1 MYFFGESVY
10 NLPRAAFFKVGQPH
24 KKDRRSKGETMNYCR
39 KCGMKLKD
47 GVNICPRCKSD
58 QKELEAKIAAYE
70 QEVKAKKKRKK
81 KIITIISC
89 CCAAA
94 VLIAAGIVTYIL
106 TRPEAIDLTDFLV
119 VEYTGEDG
127 DATATF
133 SFDTEAFY
141 EAYAD
146 RIELSDEDVLESIL
160 SLTDDDVDTAEYEIE
175 YLFEN
180 FVSGTLSP
188 DSGLSVGDYVSFIWD
203 VDEDSIE
210 ELYGIEVVYEDQI
223 LTVDEITEET
233 SDDDEDTDDE
243 DADEEDTDS
252 EDAEEDTDSE
262 ETEDENSTDSEDADT
277 EDTGD
282 EDSEETDEADS
293 TDSEDSGDDSEEETE
308 AEETETDEE

>member
-1 MYFFGESVY
+1 
-10 NLPRAAFFKVGQPH
+10 
-24 KKDRRSKGETMNYCR
+24 MNYCK
-39 KCGMKLKD
+39 KCGTKLKD

-58 QKELEAKIAAYE
+58 QRELEAKIEAYE

-94 VLIAAGIVTYIL
+94 VLIVAGIVTYIL

-133 SFDTEAFY
+133 SFDTDAFY
-141 EAYAD
+141 SLYAD
-146 RIELSDEDVLESIL
+146 RIELSDEDALESIL
-160 SLTDDDVDTAEYEIE
+160 SLIDDDADTTEYEIE

-188 DSGLSVGDYVSFIWD
+188 DSELSVGDYVSFIWD

-233 SDDDEDTDDE
+233 SDDDEDADD
-243 DADEEDTDS
+243 EDTDS
-252 EDAEEDTDSE
+252 EDA
-262 ETEDENSTDSEDADT
+262 
-277 EDTGD
+277 D
-282 EDSEETDEADS
+282 EDD
-293 TDSEDSGDDSEEETE
+293 EEETE
-308 AEETETDEE
+308 TEETETDEE

>member
-1 MYFFGESVY
+1 
-10 NLPRAAFFKVGQPH
+10 
-24 KKDRRSKGETMNYCR
+24 MNYCK
-39 KCGMKLKD
+39 KCGTKLKD

-58 QKELEAKIAAYE
+58 QRELEAKIEAYE

-89 CCAAA
+89 CCAVA
-94 VLIAAGIVTYIL
+94 VLIVAGIVTYIL

-133 SFDTEAFY
+133 SFDTDAFY
-141 EAYAD
+141 SLYAD
-146 RIELSDEDVLESIL
+146 RIELSDEDALESIL
-160 SLTDDDVDTAEYEIE
+160 SLIDDDADTTEYEIE

-188 DSGLSVGDYVSFIWD
+188 DSELSVGDYVSFIWD

-233 SDDDEDTDDE
+233 SDDDEDADD
-243 DADEEDTDS
+243 EDTDS
-252 EDAEEDTDSE
+252 EDA
-262 ETEDENSTDSEDADT
+262 
-277 EDTGD
+277 D
-282 EDSEETDEADS
+282 EDD
-293 TDSEDSGDDSEEETE
+293 EEETE
-308 AEETETDEE
+308 TEETETDEE

>member
-1 MYFFGESVY
+1 
-10 NLPRAAFFKVGQPH
+10 
-24 KKDRRSKGETMNYCR
+24 MNYCK
-39 KCGMKLKD
+39 KCGTKLKD

-58 QKELEAKIAAYE
+58 QRELEAKIEAYE

-89 CCAAA
+89 CCAVA
-94 VLIAAGIVTYIL
+94 VIIVAGIVTYIL

-133 SFDTEAFY
+133 SFDTDAFY
-141 EAYAD
+141 SLYAD
-146 RIELSDEDVLESIL
+146 RIELSDEDALESIL
-160 SLTDDDVDTAEYEIE
+160 SLIDDDADTTEYEIE

-188 DSGLSVGDYVSFIWD
+188 DSELSVGDYVSFIWD

-233 SDDDEDTDDE
+233 SDDDEDADD
-243 DADEEDTDS
+243 EDTDS
-252 EDAEEDTDSE
+252 EDA
-262 ETEDENSTDSEDADT
+262 
-277 EDTGD
+277 D
-282 EDSEETDEADS
+282 EDD
-293 TDSEDSGDDSEEETE
+293 EEETE
-308 AEETETDEE
+308 TEETETDEE

>member
-1 MYFFGESVY
+1 
-10 NLPRAAFFKVGQPH
+10 
-24 KKDRRSKGETMNYCR
+24 MNYCR

-58 QKELEAKIAAYE
+58 QKELEAKIEAYE

-106 TRPEAIDLTDFLV
+106 TRPEAIDLTDYLV

-127 DATATF
+127 EAVASF
-133 SFDTEAFY
+133 SFDTDSFY
-141 EAYAD
+141 ADYGD
-146 RIELSDEDVLESIL
+146 RIELSDEDVLDTIL
-160 SLTDDDVDTAEYEIE
+160 SLTDDDVDTTEYEIE

-223 LTVDEITEET
+223 LTVDELTEET
-233 SDDDEDTDDE
+233 SDDDEDTDE
-243 DADEEDTDS
+243 DADEEDTGS
-252 EDAEEDTDSE
+252 EDAEED
-262 ETEDENSTDSEDADT
+262 A
-277 EDTGD
+277 
-282 EDSEETDEADS
+282 DSEETDDEDS
-293 TDSEDSGDDSEEETE
+293 TDSEDVDDTEEEDSEDS
-308 AEETETDEE
+308 ETDE

>member
-1 MYFFGESVY
+1 
-10 NLPRAAFFKVGQPH
+10 
-24 KKDRRSKGETMNYCR
+24 MNYCR

-58 QKELEAKIAAYE
+58 QKELEAKIEAYE

-94 VLIAAGIVTYIL
+94 VLICAGIVTYIL
-106 TRPEAIDLTDFLV
+106 TRPEAIDLTDYLV

-127 DATATF
+127 EAVASF
-133 SFDTEAFY
+133 SFDTDSFY
-141 EAYAD
+141 ADYAD

-160 SLTDDDVDTAEYEIE
+160 SLTDDDVDTTEYEIE

-223 LTVDEITEET
+223 LTVDELTEET
-233 SDDDEDTDDE
+233 SDDDED
-243 DADEEDTDS
+243 ADEEDTGS
-252 EDAEEDTDSE
+252 EDDEED
-262 ETEDENSTDSEDADT
+262 A
-277 EDTGD
+277 
-282 EDSEETDEADS
+282 DSEETDDTEEE
-293 TDSEDSGDDSEEETE
+293 DSEDS
-308 AEETETDEE
+308 ETDE